1 MKKILFLKLLAL
13 VACLSSALSATAY
26 DFKYGSFYYNILTNT
41 SSSRTVEVTNSNGAN
56 GTAAD
61 YPNSSYSVPT
71 SVPYNGNTYTV
82 TAIGDYAFA
91 NYESGYPVSE
101 FTSIT
106 LPNTITSIGEG
117 AFQRT
122 GISSISLPS
131 SLTTIG
137 EYAFYHI
144 YPLTSITIPYS
155 VTSIGHGAFSQCWS
169 LKTVQLSSALTSIP
183 AYCFYDCALTSITI
197 PSSVTTIGESAFRE
211 NTSLTTANI
220 GNNVT
225 DIGNYAFYNCNS
237 LATLKLGFHVMRI
250 GAYAFGHNDGNHHPI
265 HVYCYCVAPPTL
277 DINAFDRWDN
287 QGGYDGWVY
296 TLARKVNT
304 FKADSGW
311 SRFGT
316 SNFSSHSGNECYDFY
331 YDRFYYYIDGESN
344 LFEPLAYV
352 TYKDTNYNTY
362 SGSLTIPNN
371 TWMNGYSINVC
382 GIGENAFRNS
392 TDLTSLSFSSATHFY
407 SVGENAFRNCTGL
420 TTFNASSAP
429 NLSSIGG
436 YAFYGCTNLRTV
448 KLASDVETIK
458 NYAFYNCPLRW
469 FTVDCSTP
477 PTVYANTF
485 TGDYNNCVV
494 YVPTPADILTYQ
506 ATDYW
511 KKFLHYSSSRS
522 WDFYYNGLYY
532 AITSSNTVK
541 VVRSNMYEYGPGTNY
556 SGSITIPS
564 TVPYNGTT
572 YSVTA
577 IGDFA
582 FSQLVQDN
590 KLTANGEPMIGDTSS
605 PLTSVTIGSSVKT
618 IGTGAFEYAE
628 ALTTITIPNS
638 VTTIGSEAFRYCTGL
653 KNVTIGTGVTSIGA
667 DAFKGCTALETVRSN
682 RTTPPTI
689 QSSTFD
695 TNHYTSTK
703 VYVPSSAINTYKSK
717 AYWQNFYLILPN
729 NGTELAYVLNA
740 SGTAVSLTYSS
751 TGTYPWT
758 VKGDGT
764 RMYAQS
770 GNAGVASSSST
781 LTASVNLSKSHVVT
795 FDFKAWG
802 EGVSYD
808 KCIFLI
814 DGVEQF
820 SYGARD
826 NDWETYSANIPAGS
840 HTLTWTY
847 SKDSSVNPTGD
858 YFAVD
863 NVKLTEI
870 TTQTGDVNGDGSTT
884 IADVTALVDL
894 LLGNGTAPA
903 AADVNGDGQV
913 TIADVTALVDMLL
926 GS

>member
-13 VACLSSALSATAY
+13 VACLSSALSAAAY
-26 DFKYGSFYYNILTNT
+26 SFSSVYNGTTIYYNIT
-41 SSSRTVEVTNSNGAN
+41 SSANKTVEVTYKDASNG
-56 GTAAD
+56 
-61 YPNSSYSVPT
+61 YSLDAYSGAVTIPST
-71 SVPYNGNTYTV
+71 VYYNGSYYTV
-82 TAIGDYAFA
+82 TAIGNRAFSNA
-91 NYESGYPVSE
+91 RNL
-101 FTSIT
+101 TSISI
-106 LPNTITSIGEG
+106 PNTVTS
-117 AFQRT
+117 
-122 GISSISLPS
+122 
-131 SLTTIG
+131 IG
-137 EYAFYHI
+137 EYAFGYN
-144 YPLTSITIPYS
+144 YDGYSNQLTSVTIPYS
-155 VTSIGHGAFSQCWS
+155 VTTIGQSAFEKSYY
-169 LKTVQLSSALTSIP
+169 LKTVSLGSGITEIP
-183 AYCFYDCALTSITI
+183 SRCFYECALTSVTI
-197 PSSVTTIGESAFRE
+197 PNNVTSIGEAAFRA
-211 NTSLTTANI
+211 NYDLTTANI

-331 YDRFYYYIDGESN
+331 YDRFYYYIDGTSN

-392 TDLTSLSFSSATHFY
+392 TDLTSLSFFSATHCY

-522 WDFYYNGLYY
+522 WDFNYNGLYY

-582 FSQLVQDN
+582 FSQRVQDN

-618 IGTGAFEYAE
+618 IGTRAFEYAE

-638 VTTIGSEAFRYCTGL
+638 VTTIGSEAFIYCTGL
-653 KNVTIGTGVTSIGA
+653 KNVTLGTGVTSIGSE
-667 DAFKGCTALETVRSN
+667 AFSGCTALTDVRCN
-682 RTTPPTI
+682 RSVPPTI

-695 TNHYTSTK
+695 SDHYSTTK

-770 GNAGVASSSST
+770 GNEGVASSTST
-781 LTASVNLSKSHVVT
+781 MTASVSLSKTHTIT

-802 EGVSYD
+802 ETSGSTNYD
-808 KCIFLI
+808 KCIFSI
-814 DGVEQF
+814 DGTTQF

-826 NDWETYSANIPAGS
+826 NEWETFTATIPSGS

-847 SKDSSVNPTGD
+847 SKDGSVNPTGD
-858 YFAVD
+858 YFAID
-863 NVKLTEI
+863 NVKLAVVTVAP
-870 TTQTGDVNGDGSTT
+870 GDVNGDGSTT

-913 TIADVTALVDMLL
+913 TIADVTALVDQLL

>member
-1 MKKILFLKLLAL
+1 MKKILFLKLLVL

-26 DFKYGSFYYNILTNT
+26 SFKSGGIYYNIT
-41 SSSRTVEVTNSNGAN
+41 SSTAKTVEVTRSG
-56 GTAAD
+56 
-61 YPNSSYSVPT
+61 NSSSTPDYTGALTIPSTVT
-71 SVPYNGNTYTV
+71 YGGVTYTV
-82 TAIGDYAFA
+82 TAIGEEAFA
-91 NYESGYPVSE
+91 NYESSYDMSQI
-101 FTSIT
+101 TSIS
-106 LPNTITSIGEG
+106 LPNTIISIGNS
-117 AFQRT
+117 AFQRN
-122 GISSISLPS
+122 GITTITLPS
-131 SLTTIG
+131 SL
-137 EYAFYHI
+137 
-144 YPLTSITIPYS
+144 
-155 VTSIGHGAFSQCWS
+155 Q
-169 LKTVQLSSALTSIP
+169 
-183 AYCFYDCALTSITI
+183 
-197 PSSVTTIGESAFRE
+197 TIGESAFYRCI
-211 NTSLTTANI
+211 NLKSISIPNSVTSLGQGAFSNCWGLQTISLGSGITSIPNYCFNACDEALTSVTIPNQVTTI
-220 GNNVT
+220 GDNAFFNCTSLNTVTLGLNVKS
-225 DIGNYAFYNCNS
+225 IGYHAFAS
-237 LATLKLGFHVMRI
+237 
-250 GAYAFGHNDGNHHPI
+250 NDGNHHWI
-265 HVYCYCVAPPTL
+265 DVYCYTVAPPTI
-277 DINAFDRWDN
+277 DEYTFDRWDN
-287 QGGYDGWVY
+287 QGGIYGYLY
-296 TLARKVNT
+296 TLARSVNA
-304 FKADSGW
+304 FKEHSIWG
-311 SRFGT
+311 RF
-316 SNFSSHSGNECYDFY
+316 SASHIFSQSGNEIYDFY
-331 YDRFYYYIDGESN
+331 YNGLYYYITGSIV
-344 LFEPLAYV
+344 PGVYV
-352 TYKDTNYNTY
+352 TYKDTNYNSY
-362 SGSLTIPNN
+362 SGPNVVLTATVP
-371 TWMNGYSINVC
+371 WRSYDFPVY
-382 GIGENAFRNS
+382 GIGENAFRNCTELLTFS
-392 TDLTSLSFSSATHFY
+392 TFSATHFY

-436 YAFYGCTNLRTV
+436 YAFYGCTNLKTV

-522 WDFYYNGLYY
+522 WDFNYNGLYY

-582 FSQLVQDN
+582 FSQRVQDN

-618 IGTGAFEYAE
+618 IGTRAFEYAE

-638 VTTIGSEAFRYCTGL
+638 VTTIGSEAFIYCTGL

-695 TNHYTSTK
+695 SDHYSTTK

-770 GNAGVASSSST
+770 GNEGVASTTSAM
-781 LTASVNLSKSHVVT
+781 TASVSLSKTHTIT

-802 EGVSYD
+802 ETSGSTNYD
-808 KCIFLI
+808 KCIFSI
-814 DGVEQF
+814 DGTTQF

-826 NDWETYSANIPAGS
+826 NEWETFTATIPSGS

-847 SKDSSVNPTGD
+847 SKDGSVNPTGD
-858 YFAVD
+858 YFAID
-863 NVKLTEI
+863 NVKLTVV
-870 TTQTGDVNGDGSTT
+870 TVAPGDVNGDGSTT

-913 TIADVTALVDMLL
+913 TIADVTALVDQLL
-926 GS
+926 GN